1 MKCITISKQVKTLQ
15 NFLLFT
21 NNLATVLTFETWQE
35 NINLILEADG
45 DCPNH
50 VVMLHRGRFFRI
62 TPFDEETNKP
72 WDVDKIE
79 KVILQIENVAEVKGP
94 NDINSVGVL
103 TTLDR
108 KTWAEV

>member
-1 MKCITISKQVKTLQ
+1 
-15 NFLLFT
+15 
-21 NNLATVLTFETWQE
+21 
-35 NINLILEADG
+35 
-45 DCPNH
+45 
-50 VVMLHRGRFFRI
+50 MLHRGRFFRI

-94 NDINSVGVL
+94 NDTNSVGVL

-108 KTWAEV
+108 KPWAEVQFVKYIWKTYEYRNLLQTRI

>member
-1 MKCITISKQVKTLQ
+1 
-15 NFLLFT
+15 
-21 NNLATVLTFETWQE
+21 
-35 NINLILEADG
+35 
-45 DCPNH
+45 
-50 VVMLHRGRFFRI
+50 MLHRGRFFRI

-108 KTWAEV
+108 KSWAEV